1 MATIIK
7 NGWVINPDFSG
18 FSKKSLI
25 INNGR
30 IVDSIKDKSKIQ
42 EIDAE
47 GKYILPGLIDIHNH
61 GALGISY
68 SNFDDFTPALNYCA
82 GEGITSV
89 VPTLYVYSN
98 DICAAFA

>member
-7 NGWVINPDFSG
+7 NGWVINSDFTG
-18 FSKKSLI
+18 FSKTDLFI
-25 INNGR
+25 ENGR
-30 IVDSIKDKSKIQ
+30 ITDNTTEKEEIE

-68 SNFDDFTPALNYCA
+68 SSFEWITPWSY
-82 GEGITSV
+82 
-89 VPTLYVYSN
+89 
-98 DICAAFA
+98 